1 MKFLLKWKILQV
13 IREKK
18 YLNPLQLMIID
29 FQFNTPED
37 QTTGKPET
45 LDGVILYANRILSLG
60 CYYLEYSDGI
70 REGDESRVLRCWK
83 YLLPLFHNAQRNNYA
98 IESLTFFFQND
109 FLLSP
114 CQAVELMIYQCSWE
128 AWQKYSII
136 CIWNTL
142 NE

>member
-70 REGDESRVLRCWK
+70 REGDESRVLRCWNTCCHFSIMHRETTM
-83 YLLPLFHNAQRNNYA
+83 PLKVLH
-98 IESLTFFFQND
+98 FFFRMIFY
-109 FLLSP
+109 FLHVK
-114 CQAVELMIYQCSWE
+114 Q
-128 AWQKYSII
+128 
-136 CIWNTL
+136 L
-142 NE
+142 N